1 MADAFIDTLELF
13 PRGLVFVGLGIGI
26 IVIAKIVQELITPY
40 KIGEQL
46 THKDNV
52 ALALSISGYYLGV
65 IAVYIGALFQPFGSS
80 VIADGNLGFTTDYWQ
95 GVLEVF
101 IYALVGIAVLNISR
115 IVVDKVVLY
124 QFSTEDEI
132 IHDHN
137 VGTGVVEFAV
147 YVALGLIIA
156 GSIAGEGG
164 GPENSFA
171 FFGLGL
177 ATLILYTLFYE
188 LTTPFKIHD
197 EIENNN
203 VAVGVALAANLIAFY
218 Y

>member
-1 MADAFIDTLELF
+1 M
-13 PRGLVFVGLGIGI
+13 
-26 IVIAKIVQELITPY
+26 
-40 KIGEQL
+40 
-46 THKDNV
+46 
-52 ALALSISGYYLGV
+52 
-65 IAVYIGALFQPFGSS
+65 
-80 VIADGNLGFTTDYWQ
+80 
-95 GVLEVF
+95 
-101 IYALVGIAVLNISR
+101 
-115 IVVDKVVLY
+115 VDKLVLY

-137 VGTGVVEFAV
+137 IGTGVVEFAV

-203 VAVGVALAANLIAFY
+203 VAVGVALAANLIAIGIVTFKAVFGDFVGWNEGLAGFFTFAVIGFAVLFVVRMIADFVLFPGVRVAEELAIDQNVGAAFIMGAMVISVSLILFFAV
-218 Y
+218 